1 MSDNPKLWRYM
12 DLTKFLALIINQ
24 NIYFNRADNYED
36 VYEGLLTKLDQEKLK
51 NNPSLEI
58 LIQRKTSFINC
69 WHQNDYESAAMW
81 KLYGVINDAIAIETD
96 LETLTNI
103 IPSRIYI
110 HKVEYID
117 YQTDSIIDLCFE
129 KTGTLNIHDI
139 MAYKRK
145 SFVHEQEYRA
155 IYWHIP
161 VDNEPLQP
169 NMSWA
174 HEKGINLT
182 IDIKKL
188 IKHVHISPYAS
199 DLVLSIVKS
208 ILYKYGLKEISVTK
222 SGLYSLA

>member
-1 MSDNPKLWRYM
+1 MSDNPRLWRYM

-24 NIYFNRADNYED
+24 SIYFNRADNYED
-36 VYEGLLTKLDQEKLK
+36 VYEGLLTKSDQGQLK
-51 NNPSLEI
+51 QNPSLEMV
-58 LIQRKTSFINC
+58 IQRSSTFINC
-69 WHQNDYESAAMW
+69 WHQNEYESAAMW
-81 KLYGVINDAIAIETD
+81 KLYGVINDSIAIETD
-96 LETLTNI
+96 LTTLSNLL
-103 IPSRIYI
+103 PSRVYL

-129 KTGTLNIHDI
+129 KTGNLNIHDI
-139 MAYKRK
+139 LAYKRK
-145 SFVHEQEYRA
+145 SFIHEQEYRA

-161 VDNEPLQP
+161 VENEPLQP

-199 DLVLSIVKS
+199 NLVLSIVKS
-208 ILYKYGLKEISVTK
+208 LLDKYDLKEIPVTK
-222 SGLYSLA
+222 SRLYALA